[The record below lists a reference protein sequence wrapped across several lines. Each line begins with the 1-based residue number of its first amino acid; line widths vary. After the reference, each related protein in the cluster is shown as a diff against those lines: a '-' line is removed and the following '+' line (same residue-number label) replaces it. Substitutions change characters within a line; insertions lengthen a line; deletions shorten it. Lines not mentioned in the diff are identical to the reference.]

1 MKAID
6 IMNELFAWAP
16 GDYTK
21 TCDTLKAGSPD
32 KEVKKVAV
40 CCFPEV
46 KAVKEAAEWGAD
58 LFITHEPMYFDH
70 WDKEPVLPIAK
81 AKKALVDATGMA
93 VYRYHDHPHMAPV
106 DLICAGEIE
115 QLGLK
120 GKYERRI
127 GLGQN
132 HFTLNEPITPRALAK
147 LIEDKI
153 GIAHVRISGVTDE
166 PCTKLSLGWG
176 APGGIMEELS
186 NDTTEIVVV
195 GECCEWQNAEYARDA
210 AQLGFKKS
218 LLILGHCGSERDGM
232 KYIAKL
238 LQDKFPEIEVR
249 YIESSE
255 VYTYPEK

>member
-6 IMNELFAWAP
+6 IMNVVFSWAP
-16 GDYTK
+16 GDYSR

-46 KAVKEAAEWGAD
+46 NAIKQAAEWGAD

-106 DLICAGEIE
+106 DLICEGELAS
-115 QLGLK
+115 LGLK
-120 GKYERRI
+120 GEYGSKR

-147 LIEDKI
+147 LMEEKL
-153 GIAHVRISGVTDE
+153 GIAHVRVSGMTDE

-186 NDTTEIVVV
+186 NDETEIVVV

-210 AQLGFKKS
+210 YQLGFKKS

-232 KYIAKL
+232 KHIASLIEKAI
-238 LQDKFPEIEVR
+238 PEVEVR
-249 YIESSE
+249 YIESAE